1 MRPRHFACLL
11 AVVFGGLTL
20 AAAAVN
26 LSYVDFGPG
35 GSACCLVPDGLGN
48 LYVIGSVA
56 GASGTNIS
64 VTRLDA
70 ANHVTGSFTFGGGGA
85 DQPKAAALDPQ
96 GNLVI
101 AGQTNSSDFP
111 LVHALISQTESNAPA
126 GFVTRVNP
134 SNGQILFSTRLGGMA
149 TEGSIRVGTVV
160 NALAVDPAGNI
171 YAAGTTD
178 ATDFPV

>member
-1 MRPRHFACLL
+1 
-11 AVVFGGLTL
+11 VFGGFAL
-20 AAAAVN
+20 ADAAVN

-70 ANHVTGSFTFGGGGA
+70 ANHVTGSFTFGGGGSN
-85 DQPKAAALDPQ
+85 QPKAAALDPQ

-101 AGQTNSSDFP
+101 AGQTDSSDFP
-111 LVHALISQTESNAPA
+111 LEGPRYPSRPASELPGQRPLCCLSRSRPFPATTLPAPRRPRAPA
-126 GFVTRVNP
+126 R
-134 SNGQILFSTRLGGMA
+134 FSDIWTLL
-149 TEGSIRVGTVV
+149 IRRR
-160 NALAVDPAGNI
+160 
-171 YAAGTTD
+171 
-178 ATDFPV
+178 